1 MNGGLSACQRIIQF
15 ITPIYGSLVL
25 LMLVASGFIMM
36 FAPAKGTELLKNAG
50 ISVIV
55 FVIATMLLES
65 LCASH

>member
-1 MNGGLSACQRIIQF
+1 MNGGIPACQRIIQF
-15 ITPIYGSLVL
+15 ITPIYGSLLL

-55 FVIATMLLES
+55 FVVATMLLEF

>member
-1 MNGGLSACQRIIQF
+1 MNGGLSSCQRIIKF
-15 ITPIYGSLVL
+15 ITPIYGSLLL
-25 LMLVASGFIMM
+25 LMLVASGVIMM

-55 FVIATMLLES
+55 FIVATRLLQS

>member
-1 MNGGLSACQRIIQF
+1 MNGGISVCHDIVQL
-15 ITPIYGSLVL
+15 ITPIYGSLL
-25 LMLVASGFIMM
+25 LLLLVASGFIMM

-55 FVIATMLLES
+55 FVVATMLLEF